1 MFYDRRCPPIAGL
14 HCRSGSAQ
22 AEYPTPAAKWAKAT
36 VPELAGILRDSLYRS
51 PEGNLYMVVGVGR
64 TYVTLVCVEYEGRV
78 LTVRDE
84 QMCTLEIDGQEFL
97 TEWLEG

>member
-1 MFYDRRCPPIAGL
+1 MFYGLRSKKDFTDKMFYGLRQEPNPPKQ
-14 HCRSGSAQ
+14 AQ
-22 AEYPTPAAKWAKAT
+22 WAKAT
-36 VPELAGILRDSLYRS
+36 VPELSGILRDSLYRS

-84 QMCTLEIDGQEFL
+84 QMRSMEIDGRDFL
-97 TEWLEG
+97 ADWLEG